1 MSHPAG
7 LEELVELEAIKS
19 LKYRYIRCMTLSL
32 WDELETL
39 LTEDAYSAY
48 SDGKYIFEGRSAL
61 MDFLRNQHGGD
72 KPTSLG
78 YWQVGMPEITL
89 VTPSSARGIWGMY
102 HYYLDK
108 QSDQQLEMFC
118 YYEDEYRKENESW
131 RISRTGYQRV
141 MEQTLERKG
150 SFVLNVG

>member
-1 MSHPAG
+1 MTQPSS
-7 LEELVELEAIKS
+7 LEDLIALEAIKS

-48 SDGKYIFEGRSAL
+48 SDGAYVFDGRTAL
-61 MDFLRNQHGGD
+61 MDFLRNQHGGEVS
-72 KPTSLG
+72 TSLG

-89 VTPSSARGIWGMY
+89 ESASTARGIWGMY
-102 HYYLDK
+102 HFYLDK

-118 YYEDEYRKENESW
+118 YYEDEYRKEQGHW
-131 RISRTGYQRV
+131 RICRTGYKRV
-141 MEQTLERKG
+141 MEQALERKG
-150 SFVLNVG
+150 AFALNVG

>member
-1 MSHPAG
+1 MNAPSS
-7 LEELVELEAIKS
+7 LEDLMELEAIKS

-48 SDGKYIFEGRSAL
+48 SDGKYIFEGRAKL
-61 MDFLRNQHGGD
+61 MDFLRNQHGGEI
-72 KPTSLG
+72 PSSLG
-78 YWQVGMPEITL
+78 YWQVGMPEIALNSPT
-89 VTPSSARGIWGMY
+89 SAAGVWGMY

-118 YYEDEYRKENESW
+118 YYEDEYRKQNGDW

-141 MEQTLERKG
+141 MEQTLDRKG
-150 SFVLNVG
+150 SYVLNVG